1 MPRLQA
7 GDGLVRTV
15 NGKQTILY
23 PIDAAASNDLTER
36 IRTIALRREL
46 PNESIDSNGNIVQ
59 NIGNSVKI
67 RPTNV
72 TAVLYIEYT
81 GGVDGD
87 GNRVPDDYDEIILL
101 QNGPKGGFSQLPAL
115 LDTQTDDFPNGHTTR
130 RLLVNGVIE
139 SVQANR
145 TA

>member
-7 GDGLVRTV
+7 MDGVVSTV

-23 PIDAAASNDLTER
+23 PIDAAAPAALTEVV
-36 IRTIALRREL
+36 RTIALRREL
-46 PNESIDSNGNIVQ
+46 PNDSIDSNGAIVE
-59 NIGNSVKI
+59 NGNSIKI

-87 GNRVPDDYDEIILL
+87 GNRIPNDYDEIILL
-101 QNGPKGGFSQLPAL
+101 QNGPKGGFNQLPTQ
-115 LDTQTDDFPNGHTTR
+115 LDVSNTDQFPNGHTTR
-130 RLLVNGVIE
+130 RLLVNGVVE
-139 SVQANR
+139 SVHVTR
-145 TA
+145 

>member
-7 GDGLVRTV
+7 GDGVVSTV

-23 PIDAAASNDLTER
+23 PIDAAAPAALTEVV
-36 IRTIALRREL
+36 RTIALRREL
-46 PNESIDSNGNIVQ
+46 PNDSIDPDTGAIVSN
-59 NIGNSVKI
+59 GNSVKI

-87 GNRVPDDYDEIILL
+87 GNRIPNDYDEIILL
-101 QNGPKGGFSQLPAL
+101 QNGPKGGFNQLPAQ
-115 LDTQTDDFPNGHTTR
+115 LDVSNTDQFPNGHTTR
-130 RLLVNGVIE
+130 RLLVNGVVE
-139 SVQANR
+139 SVHVTR
-145 TA
+145 